1 MTTRRQFIA
10 ATLPVAAAGLI
21 CSRIAQAQAAR
32 LEEKDPQA
40 VALGYLH
47 DATKVDRKKYPKYT
61 PGQICANCQLYQG
74 KPSDPWAPCG
84 AVGGKQVNAKGWC
97 IAWVKKA

>member
-1 MTTRRQFIA
+1 MTTRRRFIA
-10 ATLPVAAAGLI
+10 ATLPLAAAGLI
-21 CSRIAQAQAAR
+21 GSRIAGAQAAR

-40 VALGYLH
+40 IALGYLN
-47 DATKVDRKKYPKYT
+47 DATKVDRKKQPKYA
-61 PGQICANCQLYQG
+61 PSQICANCQLYAG
-74 KPSDPWAPCG
+74 KASDPWAPCG